1 MQHIKI
7 DTVIS
12 LSSAAN
18 PPTHSTHQL
27 PPSIHVTH
35 QRSPAVPLAG
45 IDLASVM
52 TSTAHARCE
61 TTVNVTAGLLA
72 NQRYFGLL

>member
-1 MQHIKI
+1 MPNISI
-7 DTVIS
+7 DAVKS

-27 PPSIHVTH
+27 PPSVHVTH
-35 QRSPAVPLAG
+35 QRSPTVPLAG
-45 IDLASVM
+45 IDFASVM